1 MRALLIANANDA
13 DPGFVGER
21 FRDHGY
27 AFSECHRE
35 HPDQWPSLAGHDLA
49 SHDLA
54 GHDLV
59 VLLGSDWS
67 VFWPDVAASVASE
80 TALVRSAHESGI
92 PIFGIC
98 FGAQVIANAFGGSV
112 RRHEVGEVGWYDIES
127 DEPAIATG
135 PWMQWHYDVVT
146 APPAATELARSA
158 VGPQA
163 FTLGRTL
170 AVQFHPEVNEAIAT
184 RWCHGSPGELTARG
198 LDPDEIVGQSLSYV
212 RRSRAHSA
220 GLVDWFLTSV
230 AQSARAEVLDTH

>member
-1 MRALLIANANDA
+1 VLPNLRLVRALLIANANDA
-13 DPGFVGER
+13 DPGLVGDR

-35 HPDQWPSLAGHDLA
+35 HPDQWPSLAGHDL
-49 SHDLA
+49 
-54 GHDLV
+54 V

-67 VFWPDVAASVASE
+67 VFWPDVAPNVAAE
-80 TALVRSAHESGI
+80 TALVRSAHESGT

-112 RRHEVGEVGWYDIES
+112 RRHELGEVGWYDIET
-127 DEPAIATG
+127 DEPAIAAG

-146 APPAATELARSA
+146 VPPDATELARSA

-163 FTLGRTL
+163 FTMGRTL
-170 AVQFHPEVNEAIAT
+170 ATQFHPEVNEAIAT

-198 LDPDEIVGQSLSYV
+198 LDPDDMVEQSLVNV
-212 RRSRAHSA
+212 RRSRAHTA
-220 GLVDWFLTSV
+220 GLVDWFLTAI
-230 AQSARAEVLDTH
+230 AQSACVEVLDTD